1 MLMKR
6 MRALWQ
12 SLFGDA
18 DRRVRLGRIV
28 GFAFMTAGVVMIGLA
43 WNGAASRNFV
53 EGQFPYL
60 LSGGVMGLALVIIG
74 ATLLFLATIRAEREL
89 MTNRFDEMITLLG
102 RNLNRLSISSN
113 GSAGLHGQVV
123 AGDTVFHRA
132 ECRVLQG
139 KEGLAT
145 VTVEQ
150 AEAEGLAPCRV
161 CEPPHTE
168 PAAEPVSSGEGATAQ
183 PQEADVRQEPQ
194 PAVEDAA
201 VMASSPGANGGSSSG
216 SETPG
221 R

>member
-1 MLMKR
+1 MKR
-6 MRALWQ
+6 VKALWQ

-18 DRRVRLGRIV
+18 DRRVRMGRV
-28 GFAFMTAGVVMIGLA
+28 LGFAFMTLGVVMIGLA
-43 WNGAASRNFV
+43 WNGAANRNFV

-89 MTNRFDEMITLLG
+89 MTNRFDEMIRLLG
-102 RNLNRLSISSN
+102 RNLNRLSISTN
-113 GSAGLHGQVV
+113 GTGGSSPNGQVV

-132 ECRVLQG
+132 ECKVLQG
-139 KEGLAT
+139 KEGLST

-161 CEPPHTE
+161 CDPPHSEPEPE
-168 PAAEPVSSGEGATAQ
+168 PATASAETGENNTSSDGADKT
-183 PQEADVRQEPQ
+183 
-194 PAVEDAA
+194 A
-201 VMASSPGANGGSSSG
+201 VMAATPTSNGGTSAG

>member
-6 MRALWQ
+6 VKALWQ

-18 DRRVRLGRIV
+18 DRRVRMGRV
-28 GFAFMTAGVVMIGLA
+28 FGFTFMTAGVVLIGFA

-60 LSGGVMGLALVIIG
+60 LSGGVMGLALVMIG

-89 MTNRFDEMITLLG
+89 MTNRFDEMIRLLG
-102 RNLNRLSISSN
+102 RNLNRLSISAN
-113 GSAGLHGQVV
+113 GSAGSLGQVV
-123 AGDTVFHRA
+123 AGETVFHRIQ
-132 ECRVLQG
+132 CKVLQG
-139 KEGLAT
+139 KEGLTT

-161 CEPPHTE
+161 CDPPRTEEQEEP
-168 PAAEPVSSGEGATAQ
+168 PAAEEPRSDGTGRQTAPSDPDASETPTPVTATS
-183 PQEADVRQEPQ
+183 
-194 PAVEDAA
+194 PA
-201 VMASSPGANGGSSSG
+201 ANGGARSG
-216 SETPG
+216 SGTPI

>member
-43 WNGAASRNFV
+43 WNGAASRNFL

-89 MTNRFDEMITLLG
+89 MTNRFDEMIRLLG

-113 GSAGLHGQVV
+113 GSGTVHGQVI

-150 AEAEGLAPCRV
+150 AEAEGLGPCRV
-161 CEPPHTE
+161 CDPPHSEPEAAPAATDE
-168 PAAEPVSSGEGATAQ
+168 PATN
-183 PQEADVRQEPQ
+183 DT
-194 PAVEDAA
+194 A
-201 VMASSPGANGGSSSG
+201 VMATTPAANGGASSG
-216 SETPG
+216 SGTPG

>member
-1 MLMKR
+1 MKR
-6 MRALWQ
+6 VKALWS

-18 DRRVRLGRIV
+18 DRRVRMGRLI
-28 GFAFMTAGVVMIGLA
+28 GFVFMTAGVVMIGLA

-60 LSGGVMGLALVIIG
+60 ISGGVMGLALVIIG

-89 MTNRFDEMITLLG
+89 MTDRFDEMIRLLG

-113 GSAGLHGQVV
+113 GAAAVNGQVV
-123 AGDTVFHRA
+123 AGETAFHRA
-132 ECRVLQG
+132 ECKVLQG
-139 KEGLAT
+139 KEGLST

-161 CEPPHTE
+161 CRPPQSEPEPEKTPADKTE
-168 PAAEPVSSGEGATAQ
+168 AFAGA
-183 PQEADVRQEPQ
+183 R
-194 PAVEDAA
+194 
-201 VMASSPGANGGSSSG
+201 GNGGVSSG
-216 SETPG
+216 SETPA